1 MRNKVRPKRL
11 TVNTK
16 YADANAVGYTE
27 FSIRITNSYTSWSWT
42 YQMTRVRRHIISCSG
57 ILHNALN
64 ASHDQT
70 MYSQLNPM
78 LDEIC

>member
-27 FSIRITNSYTSWSWT
+27 CSIRITNSYTDGNVLQVFLELDTPDDQGHKT
-42 YQMTRVRRHIISCSG
+42 YHF
-57 ILHNALN
+57 
-64 ASHDQT
+64 
-70 MYSQLNPM
+70 M
-78 LDEIC
+78 LRNSP